1 MKIYYYQNL
10 HLQKFLIWIMILSQV
25 IETKVYKRR
34 WLILIIFVLYS
45 ASNSMQWIQYSI
57 IANIVTIY
65 YNVST
70 FSVDMTSMIYMIT
83 YIPFIFPASYLLDRF
98 VSMVVKF
105 IIKFIW
111 LLFIFSCLQKWFFL
125 SVLQLIF
132 PYPLKL
138 ILLRVSISY
147 WETLH
152 YGLTLYKR

>member
-1 MKIYYYQNL
+1 MMKIYYYQNL
-10 HLQKFLIWIMILSQV
+10 HLEKFLIWIMILSQV

-105 IIKFIW
+105 IIKFI
-111 LLFIFSCLQKWFFL
+111 CFL
-125 SVLQLIF
+125 YF
-132 PYPLKL
+132 PVCKNDSSYP
-138 ILLRVSISY
+138 Y
-147 WETLH
+147 CN
-152 YGLTLYKR
+152 